1 MNTCKYC
8 GKPLTL
14 TPEYDICMECQGRI
28 MRESTIPQGAFATN
42 STQQMITHGEA
53 REIALAMLPKQVG
66 SISSRNKVRNYFQL
80 DLYFKQQEVKDQAH
94 EELVRDVKRFIE
106 LYHAFEE
113 HGLCGAEADEF
124 LELETKLEGKENV

>member
-42 STQQMITHGEA
+42 STHPQMITHEEA

-66 SISSRNKVRNYFQL
+66 SKSSQNKVRNYFQL
-80 DLYFKQQEVKDQAH
+80 DLYFKQQELKELRATKEHELLELYKLRDNYQSHTSEYQKIQKGIKVLEKEL
-94 EELVRDVKRFIE
+94 EELK
-106 LYHAFEE
+106 
-113 HGLCGAEADEF
+113 
-124 LELETKLEGKENV
+124 